1 MNETPLLTDVSER
14 AAYFLNPLSS
24 DITLICDGQYFP
36 AHRPIICPQS
46 RYFARTIDQSRPY
59 LEMNRTRPILLQHTP
74 PYLLIRVLEFLYKG
88 DYTVSSATILN
99 AIDSGLLR
107 ENTVVTRTPN
117 TNIANAV
124 DRDRLAIR
132 YAACFHARVYA
143 QAEYFSLRQDE
154 DGFAAAMAEIY
165 DRRAWNYVR
174 LHQRVVSEILHSQTI
189 YRAGPGFRGRVLT
202 PQLLEQVPCLGR
214 DLAFVAMDEVDRLR
228 RRLASAEQALSSVVN
243 HAETHAPGQEA
254 GSLDM

>member
-1 MNETPLLTDVSER
+1 MIIVTDDVNPSRFVTTYPHLAELVVSRSQLELSATSTPTRQHHHKPTTMNETPLLTDVSER
-14 AAYFLNPLSS
+14 AAYFLNPLFS

-59 LEMNRTRPILLQHTP
+59 PEPRGRQTNRTRPILLQHTP

-107 ENTVVTRTPN
+107 ENTAVTRTPN

-143 QAEYFSLRQDE
+143 QAEYFVIESLQALAADRFSTALWSLRQDE
-154 DGFAAAMAEIY
+154 DGLAAAMAEIY
-165 DRRAWNYVR
+165 D
-174 LHQRVVSEILHSQTI
+174 
-189 YRAGPGFRGRVLT
+189 
-202 PQLLEQVPCLGR
+202 
-214 DLAFVAMDEVDRLR
+214 
-228 RRLASAEQALSSVVN
+228 
-243 HAETHAPGQEA
+243 
-254 GSLDM
+254 